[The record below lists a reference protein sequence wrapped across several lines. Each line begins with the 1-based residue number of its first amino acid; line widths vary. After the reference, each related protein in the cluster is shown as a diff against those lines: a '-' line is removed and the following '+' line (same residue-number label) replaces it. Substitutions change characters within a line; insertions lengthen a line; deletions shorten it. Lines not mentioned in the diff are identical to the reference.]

1 MPTYTV
7 HAPPPR
13 QGQSAPDPQ
22 RFVFVRDGFYFW
34 AFVLAPLWL
43 LVHRL
48 WLAFA
53 GYLALNFVVGG
64 ALVLLRV
71 PTTAQVIVSLL
82 IALLVGFEAA
92 SLWRWTLSRRR
103 WAMLGFCVG
112 DDLEA
117 AEQRFFSAWS
127 ARAPDV
133 RNSGAA
139 LPASEKFTAPV
150 WRGTPAPS
158 DVIGLFPEP
167 GDRR

>member
-7 HAPPPR
+7 HQPPLR
-13 QGQSAPDPQ
+13 DGKDADPQ

-48 WLAFA
+48 WLALA
-53 GYLALNFVVGG
+53 GYLALNFAVGG
-64 ALVLLRV
+64 ALALLRV
-71 PTTAQVIVSLL
+71 PATVQVVVGLL

-103 WAMLGFCVG
+103 FATLGFCVG
-112 DDLEA
+112 EELEA

-127 ARAPDV
+127 ARTLEA
-133 RNSGAA
+133 RAAGAT
-139 LPASEKFTAPV
+139 LPAAETFAAPV
-150 WRGTPAPS
+150 WRGAPAPS

-167 GDRR
+167 GSRR